1 LSSFK
6 SKFGEQNW
14 IRKSRFD
21 KCFM

>member
-21 KCFM
+21 KCLM